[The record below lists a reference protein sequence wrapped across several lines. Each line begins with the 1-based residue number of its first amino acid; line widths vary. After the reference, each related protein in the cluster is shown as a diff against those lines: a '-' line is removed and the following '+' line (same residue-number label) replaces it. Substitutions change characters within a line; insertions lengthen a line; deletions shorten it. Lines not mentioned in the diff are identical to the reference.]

1 MNWFTLEDLNF
12 TLDLTENAD
21 INEENIKLLNVI
33 LMKSVISQENLRCP
47 KYERNLI
54 KSFLRWKQCNNLH
67 DISNI

>member
-1 MNWFTLEDLNF
+1 MGVRQIQLMKRNEFIHMLEDLNF

-21 INEENIKLLNVI
+21 INEENIKLINVI

-54 KSFLRWKQCNNLH
+54 KSFLC
-67 DISNI
+67 